1 MPVAHRAFVGCVE
14 YLLQDHPKL
23 AKTLTGI
30 RADQTPEL
38 NPLGIDL
45 VVVPETQHP
54 RETI

>member
-14 YLLQDHPKL
+14 YLLQDHPEL
-23 AKTLTGI
+23 GKTLTGI
-30 RADQTPEL
+30 HADETPEI

>member
-1 MPVAHRAFVGCVE
+1 
-14 YLLQDHPKL
+14 L
-23 AKTLTGI
+23 AGM
-30 RADQTPEL
+30 RADEIPEP

>member
-1 MPVAHRAFVGCVE
+1 
-14 YLLQDHPKL
+14 L
-23 AKTLTGI
+23 AGI
-30 RADQTPEL
+30 RADQTPDL